1 MDEGSWNKKTVSSF
15 TFPVHAASENT
26 SSFTVKYDAVDTQ
39 WLINTRAQARKLID
53 QRSNVDLLCLF
64 TCLNRAKELQ
74 SAGKDGPSSGNQE
87 WIDNL
92 LGQSCS
98 DHDVDITAQKE
109 FLFFQDNVFGGQEH
123 ARIGLRMIPAFY
135 HRDYALVRDI
145 YLEGQEGAAKN
156 KITAALNKH
165 EQTGS
170 FPTGRPFPNRLG
182 STF

>member
-1 MDEGSWNKKTVSSF
+1 MSYLSNSSILPTPQINRFQKLEATYIQLYKLSGADKNIGTV
-15 TFPVHAASENT
+15 
-26 SSFTVKYDAVDTQ
+26 
-39 WLINTRAQARKLID
+39 INIAQY
-53 QRSNVDLLCLF
+53 
-64 TCLNRAKELQ
+64 
-74 SAGKDGPSSGNQE
+74 
-87 WIDNL
+87 L

-109 FLFFQDNVFGGQEH
+109 FLFFQDNVFGGQKH

-170 FPTGRPFPNRLG
+170 FPTGRPFSEQIRIYLLIFNY
-182 STF
+182 S